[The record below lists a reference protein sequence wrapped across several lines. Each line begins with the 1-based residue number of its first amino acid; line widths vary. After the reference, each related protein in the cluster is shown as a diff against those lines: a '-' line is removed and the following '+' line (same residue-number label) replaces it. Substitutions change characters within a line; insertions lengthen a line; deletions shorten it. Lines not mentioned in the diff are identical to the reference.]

1 MTKIFHPYHLWED
14 FQNGMW
20 RILEKTQEEAFL
32 KNAIE
37 FTGNHKLYG
46 EWMLKVVNSWKF
58 SCEHNLTN
66 TSMNRRAWVGHAAAC
81 MAIDCPEYITRRA
94 WWNLSKEQQD
104 LANAQADEAIKIWEK
119 NQNQHA

>member
-1 MTKIFHPYHLWED
+1 LTKIFHPYHLWED